1 MKAKH
6 TNKEQPKENEVIIYS
21 DPIEVKTK
29 AKPSVPI
36 VPSVPKQLTARELL
50 EASYNEIRRAK
61 REEHIQQINGFKSK
75 MF

>member
-1 MKAKH
+1 MKAKY
-6 TNKEQPKENEVIIYS
+6 TKKEQPKENKVITYS
-21 DPIEVKTK
+21 EPIEVKTK

-36 VPSVPKQLTARELL
+36 VPKQLAARELL

-61 REEHIQQINGFKSK
+61 REEHIQKINGFKLN